1 MDDRL
6 RQYGWL
12 SFEGWPESEVHD
24 YLTTKCGIIHARQL
38 PDGSWAGLLRLLY
51 TLSVCMGITPIDV
64 YQYRWCFE
72 DPKEAVHLYKTAVEV
87 DEIPE
92 RRESMVGHRHTTGTP
107 LYVEFD
113 QLGLPKWR

>member
-6 RQYGWL
+6 RQYGWH
-12 SFEGWPESEVHD
+12 SFENWPESEVHD

-38 PDGSWAGLLRLLY
+38 PDGSWAGLMQLLY
-51 TLSVCMGITPIDV
+51 TLSVCMGISPTDS

-72 DPKEAVHLYKTAVEV
+72 DPAEAVHLYKTAVEF
-87 DEIPE
+87 DEIPD
-92 RRESMVGHRHTTGTP
+92 RRESLVGHRHSTGTP

-113 QLGLPKWR
+113 LLGLPKWR